1 MLLSQLK
8 DKTVGIWGMGK
19 EGKSAARFFPASSVI
34 PIDKTLGNEDLETL
48 KKCDVVIK
56 SPGISK
62 YNDLIVS
69 AAKSGVVF
77 TTGTNLFL
85 AECRANGKSPVI
97 IGVTGTKGKSTTSS
111 LIYHGLKKI
120 GKKVLLGG
128 NIGCP
133 LLDLLPVPSEIGY
146 VVCEMSSY
154 QCAELTEYVD
164 YAVVLNLYKEHLDWH
179 LSHDAYFSDKLNIVS
194 HSLHPAIVNYGDAE
208 IRKRLAGHELSYFN
222 LRDGLSY
229 RDKAYFDG
237 DEKLLS
243 KADVMVTGDH
253 NRINFLAVLAVFK
266 NLGIDIGNL
275 KNVFADFV
283 SLPHRLETIGEKD
296 GVVYVDDSISTT
308 PETAVAAMTAFLP
321 RRIILL
327 AGGFERE
334 QDFTPLVDF
343 VRGRQDKITVVCMYA
358 TGKRLYKQMDGLNAY
373 YADDLAS
380 AMAIAGSLKKNG
392 DIVLLS
398 PASPSYGYFKNF
410 EERGAEFKRLAC
422 C

>member
-8 DKTVGIWGMGK
+8 NKIIGIWGMGR
-19 EGKSAARFFPASSVI
+19 EGKSAAGFFPASSVV
-34 PIDKTLGNEDLETL
+34 PIDKTLGNEDLNTL
-48 KKCDVVIK
+48 MRCDVVIK

-62 YNDLIVS
+62 YSNLFKE
-69 AAKSGVVF
+69 AEKKGVVF

-85 AECRANGKSPVI
+85 AECRANNRSPIV

-111 LIYHGLKKI
+111 LIYHGLKKM

-128 NIGCP
+128 NIGRP
-133 LLDLLPVPSEIGY
+133 LLDLLPISDEVDY

-164 YAVVLNLYKEHLDWH
+164 YSIVLNLYREHLDWH

-208 IRKRLAGHELSYFN
+208 IIRRLKGYDLSYFN
-222 LRDGLSY
+222 IRNGLSY
-229 RDKAYFDG
+229 RDDAYYDG
-237 DEKLLS
+237 DEKILS
-243 KADVMVTGDH
+243 KEDVNVIGDH

-266 NLGIDIGNL
+266 KLGFDISSL
-275 KNVFADFV
+275 KDIFTNFV
-283 SLPHRLETIGEKD
+283 SLPHRLDTIGEKD

-308 PETAVAAMTAFLP
+308 PETAVAALKAFLP
-321 RRIILL
+321 RHIILL
-327 AGGFERE
+327 VGGFERK
-334 QDFTPLVDF
+334 QDFTPLIDF
-343 VRGRQDKITVVCMYA
+343 VRDRQDEITVVCMYA
-358 TGKRLYKQMDGLNAY
+358 TGKRLYEQMNGLKAY

-380 AMAIAGSLKKNG
+380 AMEVVGSLKKNG
-392 DIVLLS
+392 NVVLLS

-410 EERGAEFKRLAC
+410 EERGEEFKRLAFC
-422 C
+422 